1 MSFAFFGNHT
11 RNNFFRVCGVGVCVQ
26 ISHPNTKLSFELS
39 QEVSLNALSS
49 LRSRFLTLRAQN
61 KVKCGYLLRRQEW
74 FIEFRFSRKSHAK
87 YIFSCLLRCSLC
99 PLISHPNTK
108 LSFEISQEVSL
119 NALSSLRSRFLTL
132 RAQNKVKCGYLL
144 RRQEWFIEFRFSRK
158 SHAKYIFSCLLRC
171 SLCPLISHPNTK
183 LSFEISQEVSLN
195 ALASLRS
202 RFFTLRVQN
211 KVKSSS

>member
-74 FIEFRFSRKSHAK
+74 FIEFRFSLKSRAK
-87 YIFSCLLRCSLC
+87 YIF
-99 PLISHPNTK
+99 
-108 LSFEISQEVSL
+108 
-119 NALSSLRSRFLTL
+119 
-132 RAQNKVKCGYLL
+132 
-144 RRQEWFIEFRFSRK
+144 FRVCC
-158 SHAKYIFSCLLRC
+158 AGVCVQ
-171 SLCPLISHPNTK
+171 ISHPNTK